1 MTEIPSIRRENV
13 QGRNLEGRPRRSTRA
28 ARYLRIPLLSA
39 LVIALADSL
48 ALLLRAG
55 FIPATTLILV
65 LFLEGGLG
73 LLVGVGISLSASPS
87 VSKVGETLFG
97 TAAWSRDDERHAER
111 VAWRWMLGSAFLV
124 LIGFLLS
131 IAKNSTEKR
140 KERRRLFYGIG
151 EDVVDGCEPVLG
163 GGRGL

>member
-1 MTEIPSIRRENV
+1 MTGIPSISGEDGH
-13 QGRNLEGRPRRSTRA
+13 GRNLEGRPRRSRRA
-28 ARYLRIPLLSA
+28 ARYVRVPLLSA

-48 ALLLRAG
+48 ALILRLG

-97 TAAWSRDDERHAER
+97 TTAWSREDERHAER

-124 LIGFLLS
+124 LIGFLLA
-131 IAKNSTEKR
+131 IA
-140 KERRRLFYGIG
+140 
-151 EDVVDGCEPVLG
+151 
-163 GGRGL
+163 

>member
-1 MTEIPSIRRENV
+1 
-13 QGRNLEGRPRRSTRA
+13 
-28 ARYLRIPLLSA
+28 LSA

-48 ALLLRAG
+48 ALILRLG

-87 VSKVGETLFG
+87 VSRVGETLFG
-97 TAAWSRDDERHAER
+97 TTAWSREDERYAER

-131 IAKNSTEKR
+131 IA
-140 KERRRLFYGIG
+140 
-151 EDVVDGCEPVLG
+151 
-163 GGRGL
+163 